1 MELEFL
7 PDGSRDCPLL
17 ILSPS
22 VPKEAKLLY
31 QAIRDMDSVSGTYLH
46 IHTLPFISP
55 IEGCQL
61 SAQISGQDLGV
72 IPTNTLDVFLLETKN
87 HFNWKLTRQ
96 SWEYVLALLHPFTTK
111 QDAKGYQWL
120 DETSQIEVL
129 ISEYYRW
136 W

>member
-7 PDGSRDCPLL
+7 PDGSMDCPLL
-17 ILSPS
+17 IMSPS
-22 VPKEAKLLY
+22 VPEEAKLLY
-31 QAIRDMDSVSGTYLH
+31 QAISDMVSVSGTTLD

-55 IEGCQL
+55 IEGCEL
-61 SAQISGQDLGV
+61 SAEISGQDLGV
-72 IPTNTLDVFLLETKN
+72 IPTNTLDVFLSETQN

-111 QDAKGYQWL
+111 KDSKGYQWL